1 VHPPDPR
8 EAPPRL
14 TGRTVATGA
23 KRAEPRTSRRRI
35 ALLVSAPIT
44 VPLALM
50 LVAAFVITALAGS
63 GSVSNNDVPPGG
75 IIGGTLNGGVP
86 VPQEVVALV
95 ESSIQ
100 AAGSQFVTESVL
112 AAQLFQESQFN
123 ESAVSP
129 VGAQGIAQFMPATWA
144 TWGRDENGDG
154 KADPFDMQDAI
165 PAAARFDAH
174 LADMV
179 AAVPGD
185 RTELM
190 LAAYNAG
197 PGAVLQYQGVPPFQE
212 TQAYVRTITD
222 LASQWSVTPTLI
234 GGGEGPIPAPEP
246 GQIELTGNAIIDT
259 AMSWAVAQIG
269 SWYQWGGTCKDPFGP
284 SVMGRCDCSSLT
296 QQAYAHAGV
305 AIPRVARDQ
314 QHSGTEVPNPADIQ
328 PGDLITIPGADGTPT
343 VAGHVGMYV
352 GHGMVVEAPFTGAQV
367 RLVPARTYTD
377 IISIRRIVTG

>member
-1 VHPPDPR
+1 VT
-8 EAPPRL
+8 APPRL
-14 TGRTVATGA
+14 PGRTVATGA
-23 KRAEPRTSRRRI
+23 TRAEPRTSRRTI
-35 ALLVSAPIT
+35 ALLVSAPVT
-44 VPLALM
+44 VPVALM

-63 GSVSNNDVPPGG
+63 GSVNNNDVPPGG
-75 IIGGTLNGGVP
+75 IIGGTLKGGVP
-86 VPQEVVALV
+86 VPQEVVALI

-129 VGAQGIAQFMPATWA
+129 VGAQGIAQFMPASWA

-154 KADPFDMQDAI
+154 KADPFDMHDAI

-179 AAVPGD
+179 APVSGD

-212 TQAYVRTITD
+212 TQSYVRTIAD
-222 LASQWSVTPTLI
+222 LASQWSVAPTLI

-284 SVMGRCDCSSLT
+284 NVMGRCDCSSLT

-305 AIPRVARDQ
+305 SIPRVARDQ
-314 QHSGTEVPNPADIQ
+314 QNFGSEVLNPADIQ

-352 GHGMVVEAPFTGAQV
+352 GHGMVVEAPFTGAKV
-367 RLVPARTYTD
+367 RLVPARSYAD

>member
-23 KRAEPRTSRRRI
+23 TRAEPRTSRRRI

-269 SWYQWGGTCKDPFGP
+269 SWYQWGGTCKEPFGP
-284 SVMGRCDCSSLT
+284 NVMGRCDCSSLT